1 MTMGRKYKQ
10 QGYQDQDKKENRTRR
25 PAAGAS
31 VRREGP
37 RAPRMTAFHG
47 VMRCNPCGQVLPPS
61 FDHISPDS
69 TCPACNAELH
79 TCTHCSFFD
88 PSQRYECTQPLK
100 KRVSPKHVANNCE
113 YFSPR
118 TTVEKKIT
126 SNPDHEDPREAFER
140 LFNS

>member
-1 MTMGRKYKQ
+1 MGRKYKQ
-10 QGYQDQDKKENRTRR
+10 QGYQDQGKKENRTR
-25 PAAGAS
+25 PTDFS
-31 VRREGP
+31 SHREGP

-61 FDHISPDS
+61 FDRIAADS
-69 TCPACNAELH
+69 TCTACNAELH
-79 TCTHCSFFD
+79 TCTHCCFFD

-100 KRVSPKHVANNCE
+100 NRISPKDVANNCQF
-113 YFSPR
+113 YSPR

-126 SNPDHEDPREAFER
+126 SNPDHEDPKAAFER